1 MLTHIPRHAQGAW
14 LDEMRRILVAG
25 GILVVTTQRKA
36 FLRKLTPG
44 ERKRL
49 GEEGVLTR
57 DFPVRDT
64 G

>member
-1 MLTHIPRHAQGAW
+1 
-14 LDEMRRILVAG
+14 MRRILVAG
-25 GILVVTTQRKA
+25 GILVVTTQGKA

>member
-1 MLTHIPRHAQGAW
+1 
-14 LDEMRRILVAG
+14 MRRILVAG